1 MAGLPLVFQKVAFV
15 FLRLL
20 LPFCAIREEI
30 RLLFFASGF
39 LRYLCFSFF
48 RSFAVP
54 RASFTFVDAL
64 RLRAQGFLRY
74 LCFLSFHP
82 FAVIFSFFSLFSKKT
97 IFINIFKVFLM
108 LFGALAAD
116 FPKSCDCLL
125 THA

>member
-54 RASFTFVDAL
+54 RVSFTFVDAL

-82 FAVIFSFFSLFSKKT
+82 FAVIFSFSALKKNKLLIFSK
-97 IFINIFKVFLM
+97 FF
-108 LFGALAAD
+108 
-116 FPKSCDCLL
+116 
-125 THA
+125 